1 MLTIY
6 YAKEGTNFYFL
17 NETEYEVWMNVR
29 ELDFDTAINGE
40 SDAQI
45 VFLYVTDKVKWGK
58 DVIECDKGVYVFKS
72 LLNHIMFAV
81 TGDKIT
87 KRVSPLNYLES
98 V

>member
-45 VFLYVTDKVKWGK
+45 VLLYVTDKVEWGK

-72 LLNHIMFAV
+72 LLNGLMIAIK
-81 TGDKIT
+81 GDKIT
-87 KRVSPLNYLES
+87 KRMSPLNYLHS

>member
-40 SDAQI
+40 SEANI
-45 VFLYVTDKVKWGK
+45 ILLYVTDKVEWGL
-58 DVIECDKGVYVFKS
+58 DEIECDKGVYVFKS
-72 LLNHIMFAV
+72 LLNDIMFAIK
-81 TGDKIT
+81 GDKIT